1 MASAGTPSRCRPAGE
16 GRPQYVRRACPEA
29 AADTRTMPAVQAD
42 GTEQWSRRPVQSRSA
57 AAATATAAAV
67 RTYSL
72 ASPWTDAAGTH
83 GVASPAPAVTRRSG
97 ADGRGRLLHECIYS
111 EEFACRGTRTR
122 CRLVLCFHTASV
134 SRVAFLTLR
143 HVLFITMHL
152 CTSKQIKWNKEI
164 KQHFFLSQYIFT
176 SFFFSLALLR
186 IRRLS
191 IKVRDG
197 CTDLYLYMTG

>member
-111 EEFACRGTRTR
+111 EEFASRGTP
-122 CRLVLCFHTASV
+122 CLVLCFYTATV
-134 SRVAFLTLR
+134 SCVAFNTVPCTTLACLD
-143 HVLFITMHL
+143 HTP
-152 CTSKQIKWNKEI
+152 
-164 KQHFFLSQYIFT
+164 
-176 SFFFSLALLR
+176 
-186 IRRLS
+186 
-191 IKVRDG
+191 
-197 CTDLYLYMTG
+197 